1 MTKIFNITKDLI
13 SAAALCGVI
22 ASASFVFMT
31 VDVAAQTKK
40 EDRKYSNTKTKK
52 VKPLPVKLSK
62 DFGKIQEM
70 MELEPKADIEGALN
84 LLNKWKAKGDR
95 VKPHARAK
103 IYNFYGYIYATE
115 ERYPEAI
122 EAYEWVLATPEID
135 EPSQNQAWFTLAQLY
150 LQNGTYHK
158 TVDYMKKWMARQEA
172 PSVTSMLIIAKAYY
186 SIGSDSKDGTVRIKN
201 YRLALPHIVN
211 AIETDKA
218 KGKPPVENTYNLLRV
233 MYYELKNIHKMKET
247 LEFMVKT
254 WPKKIYY
261 MGLANANYMM
271 TDVKGITQKEAD
283 EYGVNQMLFYE
294 MAYIQGML
302 KSSSELTNMAQLYH
316 LHEAPYRSSKV
327 LNSGLK
333 SKKIDPVRK
342 NYEALASAYLASGE
356 YKKALSPLL
365 KAVNIE
371 KSSKLYTKYG
381 YTCWQLYDYECAAK
395 YMKLAIDKPDVK
407 NPGSLYMTK
416 GMAEV
421 NLRRYKSARV
431 SFKQAMKNKKLR
443 KGARGW
449 LKNVDYEEKRWAAV
463 KEYLHKK

>member
-1 MTKIFNITKDLI
+1 MTKDLI
-13 SAAALCGVI
+13 SAVALCGII
-22 ASASFVFMT
+22 ASASFVVMT
-31 VDVAAQTKK
+31 NDAVAQTKK
-40 EDRKYSNTKTKK
+40 EDRKYSKTKTKR
-52 VKPLPVKLSK
+52 VKALPKRLSK

-115 ERYPEAI
+115 GRYPEAI
-122 EAYEWVLATPEID
+122 VAYEMVLSTPEID
-135 EPSQNQAWFTLAQLY
+135 EASQKQAWITLAQLY
-150 LQNGTYHK
+150 LTNGTYHK
-158 TVDYMKKWMARQEA
+158 TVNYMKKWMAHEENISANTLMILAR
-172 PSVTSMLIIAKAYY
+172 AYY
-186 SIGSDSKDGTVRIKN
+186 SIANDSKDDAVRRKN
-201 YRLALPHIVN
+201 FGLALPLVVK
-211 AIETDKA
+211 AIAIDKA
-218 KGKPPVENTYNLLRV
+218 KDKPPVENTYGILRV
-233 MYYELKNIHKMKET
+233 MYFELKNIPKYKET
-247 LEFMVKT
+247 LEFMVGL
-254 WPKKIYY
+254 WPKKNYY
-261 MGLANANYMM
+261 LALASANSMM
-271 TDVKGITQKEAD
+271 MEVKDTSRAQAD
-283 EYGVNQMLFYE
+283 EYELNQMLFYE

-302 KSSSELTNMAQLYH
+302 KSSSELVNMSQLYH
-316 LHEAPYRSSKV
+316 FHDAPYMSTKV
-327 LNSGLK
+327 LVAGFK
-333 SKKIDPVRK
+333 AKKIDPVRK